1 MFLPHNRCRR
11 HRHGLSLNSRRPP
24 KSFGEQPGI
33 RAKQCAKAPAARRAK
48 TGAASEATTDSAA
61 TAIDFAHDIR
71 PLFERSCADCHG
83 QEKQRGG
90 FALTSRDL
98 LLKGGA
104 SGGPAIASGNAN
116 QSALVHDVTG
126 KIEDPKMPPLD
137 RRKKYPGFTAAE
149 IERLRVWIDAGA
161 PWSTA
166 DAMPANPQPAVLE
179 E

>member
-1 MFLPHNRCRR
+1 VP
-11 HRHGLSLNSRRPP
+11 
-24 KSFGEQPGI
+24 I
-33 RAKQCAKAPAARRAK
+33 A
-48 TGAASEATTDSAA
+48 TGK
-61 TAIDFAHDIR
+61 
-71 PLFERSCADCHG
+71 
-83 QEKQRGG
+83 KQRGG
-90 FALTSRDL
+90 FALTSRDF

-116 QSALVHDVTG
+116 QSTLVDDVTG
-126 KIEDPKMPPLD
+126 KIEDLKMPPLD
-137 RRKKYPGFTAAE
+137 RREKYPGFTATE